1 MSKEPEPTIASKEFE
16 QLVLGCMMFN
26 TDSLNEGVS
35 ALEVDDFFFSEHRI
49 IFGVLEDLADQEVI
63 INEVFVIEALKR
75 KNLLADA
82 GGSVYIHE
90 IVIYSECMPS
100 FISAIEQVKDLAIIR
115 KLSDAGKSIYARS
128 LSGKTTGRA
137 LLEEWQEKFFK
148 MGESISSRQSVT
160 VKEVLNNQGGKTF
173 LETLKECQ
181 ETFARTGKPPCREE
195 NVKTCFIDL
204 DNVIDGL
211 GASHL
216 IMIGARPGIG
226 KTAFA
231 LSLAKNIALEGNI
244 PVGIFSLEMTADEL
258 VYRLL
263 SSISQV
269 NGRRVKD
276 GEISREEYQK
286 LEEAAAALAD
296 ASIIIDDQSSLRV
309 VNLANR
315 ARRMRATHKI
325 GLLIIDY
332 LQLLKGSK
340 GSEESRQTEVADISR
355 TLKLL
360 AKELNIPIICL
371 AQLSRKTEERENK
384 RPHISDLRE
393 SGALEQDSD
402 LVILLYRKDVY
413 DKYDKP
419 GWCEV
424 IIGKNR
430 HGPIGSVEMAFKSEF
445 GRFDNL
451 SKLP

>member
-35 ALEVDDFFFSEHRI
+35 VLDKDDFFFTEHRL
-49 IFGVLEDLADQEVI
+49 IFGVLEELAEQEVI

-75 KNLLADA
+75 KNLLAEV
-82 GGSVYIHE
+82 GGAVYIRE
-90 IVIYSECMPS
+90 IAMYSDCISS
-100 FISAIEQVKDLAIIR
+100 FISAIEAVKDLAIIR
-115 KLSDAGKSIYARS
+115 KLSDAGKSIYARA

-148 MGESISSRQSVT
+148 MGESSQSKGMVT
-160 VKEVLNNQGGKTF
+160 VKEILENKGGKSF
-173 LETLKECQ
+173 LEELKERQ
-181 ETFARTGKPPCREE
+181 EEFARTGNPSVREE
-195 NVKTCFIDL
+195 SVKTRFVDL

-231 LSLAKNIALEGNI
+231 LSLAQNIALDGHI

-258 VYRLL
+258 AYRLL
-263 SSISQV
+263 SSISEV
-269 NGRRVKD
+269 SGRRIKA

-296 ASIIIDDQSSLRV
+296 ASIVIDDQASLGV
-309 VNLANR
+309 MNLANR
-315 ARRMRATHKI
+315 ARRMRANNKI

-384 RPHISDLRE
+384 RPHVSDLRE

-413 DKYDKP
+413 DNRDKP

-424 IIGKNR
+424 IVGKNR
-430 HGPIGSVEMAFKSEF
+430 HGPIGSVEMSFRSEF